1 MSRGINRWPFA
12 SVHCIRPQV
21 IYLTQAV
28 CIGYFERLD
37 CQRTVSDFHRC
48 VSSKLLLAEGDE
60 QLEQAPELVLIKAEI
75 VH

>member
-1 MSRGINRWPFA
+1 
-12 SVHCIRPQV
+12 
-21 IYLTQAV
+21 
-28 CIGYFERLD
+28 
-37 CQRTVSDFHRC
+37 